1 MDGGTGDCEAG
12 PQTGSCVGRN
22 SDSYYEYLLKG
33 YILLD
38 DPQLYDMFIT
48 LYYALDVYSK
58 SVASQPTRHL

>member
-1 MDGGTGDCEAG
+1 MTG
-12 PQTGSCVGRN
+12 PQTASCMGRN

-48 LYYALDVYSK
+48 LYYALDTYNTAV
-58 SVASQPTRHL
+58 VPCFLRHV